1 MLIKFILAQ
10 IVVKIL
16 LVLVKTKRLKR
27 IAGKSAKKIVL
38 LAIQNKIMNNIV
50 AIVGRPNVGK
60 STFFNRLIQRRE
72 AIVDSVSGVTRDRNY
87 GKSEWNGKE
96 FSVIDTGG
104 YVKGSDDV
112 FEGEIRRQVEL
123 DIDEADA
130 IVFVVDVE
138 EGITPMDD
146 EVAKLLR
153 KVKKPVILVVNK
165 VDNAM
170 REKDAVEFYNLG
182 LGDYFTISGMSGS
195 GTGELLDKL
204 VEVLPEMPEVTEEV
218 EALPRFCVVGRP
230 NAGKSSFINALIGED
245 RFVVTDIA
253 GTTRDAIDTKYNR
266 FGFEFNLVDTAGIR
280 RKAKVKEDLE
290 FYSVMRSVRAIEHSD
305 VCLLVIDATRGFE
318 GQDQSI
324 FWLAEK
330 NRKGIVILVNK
341 WDLVE
346 KDTMSTRDY
355 ERKIREEIAPFTD
368 VPILFVSAL
377 TKQRL
382 LKALET
388 AVEVFENRKQR
399 ISTSKFNEL
408 MLPIIEATPPPA
420 LKGKYIKIKYCMQ
433 LPTPT
438 PQFVFFANLPQYV
451 KDPYKRFIENK
462 LREHYNFSGVPI
474 DIYFRQK

>member
-1 MLIKFILAQ
+1 
-10 IVVKIL
+10 
-16 LVLVKTKRLKR
+16 
-27 IAGKSAKKIVL
+27 
-38 LAIQNKIMNNIV
+38 MNNIV

-104 YVKGSDDV
+104 YIKGSEDV
-112 FEGEIRRQVEL
+112 FEAEIRRQVEL
-123 DIDEADA
+123 AIDEADI

-153 KVKKPVILVVNK
+153 KVTKPVLLAVNK
-165 VDNAM
+165 VDNSM

-182 LGDYFTISGMSGS
+182 LGEYYTIAGMSGS
-195 GTGELLDKL
+195 GTGELLDAL
-204 VEVLPEMPEVTEEV
+204 VALMPEAVAPDENEV
-218 EALPRFCVVGRP
+218 ALPRFAVVGRP

-245 RFVVTDIA
+245 RYIVTDIA

-305 VCLLVIDATRGFE
+305 ICILVIDATRGFE

-330 NRKGIVILVNK
+330 NRKGVVILVNK

-355 ERKIREEIAPFTD
+355 ERKIREELQPFTD

-388 AVEVFENRKQR
+388 AVEVFESRKQR
-399 ISTSKFNEL
+399 ISTSKFNET
-408 MLPIIEATPPPA
+408 MLPIIENQPPPA
-420 LKGKYIKIKYCMQ
+420 LKGKYVKIKFCMQ

-438 PQFVFFANLPQYV
+438 PQFVFFCNLPQYV
-451 KDPYKRFIENK
+451 KDPYKRFLENK
-462 LREHYNFSGVPI
+462 MREIYNFEGVPI